1 MKKRLTIKDIANIA
15 GTSVT
20 TVSFYLN
27 GKYENMSTDTRE
39 KIKNIIKK
47 HKYQPN
53 SMARGLI
60 KKKMNIIGVLVGDIT
75 NNFSNQLVKGIEK
88 NAEENGYEI
97 IIGNSN
103 YDPKKEESFINKLT
117 NLGVAGFIIQP
128 TNSFNTNADII
139 KTIKHKITFVDS
151 QVEDNNGIASIKTD
165 NYNSTYNCIKSIKEK
180 EYYTKYIIIGG
191 ETSTLS
197 TRIERTKG
205 FFDAVDDKALQI
217 VVSNYASEEE
227 VREKLI
233 KEIDVDEKTLIF
245 VPNCWLLPTVYKV
258 LAPYKTS
265 IPNKIGLVGYDNL
278 DWSEFVTPSVTT
290 IVQPAFEEGYKS
302 VDKLISQLKKYE
314 EQNTINYD
322 ELREETIKENEYQ
335 QNLKTTLMC
344 TINWL
349 DTVQMDKNNNI

>member
-1 MKKRLTIKDIANIA
+1 MKLVKKRLTIKDIANIA

-27 GKYENMSTDTRE
+27 GKYENMSNETKE
-39 KIKNIIKK
+39 KIKKIIKK

-88 NAEENGYEI
+88 NAEQNGYEI

-103 YDPKKEESFINKLT
+103 YDPKKEESFINKLI

-128 TNSFNTNADII
+128 TNSFNPNSNMI
-139 KTIKHKITFVDS
+139 KNIKHKITFVDS
-151 QVEDNNGIASIKTD
+151 QVEDNKGIASIKTD
-165 NYNSTYNCIKSIKEK
+165 NYNSTYNCIKSITDKN
-180 EYYTKYIIIGG
+180 YYTKYIIIGG

-197 TRIERTKG
+197 TRIERTRGFLDATDEKG
-205 FFDAVDDKALQI
+205 LQI

-227 VREKLI
+227 VKEKLI
-233 KEIDVDEKTLIF
+233 KEIDVNDRTLIF
-245 VPNCWLLPTVYKV
+245 VSNCWLLPTVYKV
-258 LAPYKTS
+258 LSPYKNF

-314 EQNTINYD
+314 ELNDFNY
-322 ELREETIKENEYQ
+322 EEVREKLNIENDYQKE
-335 QNLKTTLMC
+335 LKTTLMC

-349 DTVQMDKNNNI
+349 DTVEMK